1 MENFKL
7 VFVRDVGVNNGI
19 YEYDFYFSKNPD
31 EFWGLGF
38 DCQFANQDETLPD
51 EKTYDN
57 VLRLKTTIPFF
68 CMQHNRCFSMQHV
81 VNGIVAVAFEDISD
95 YDEYPEPF
103 RIVFKYG
110 EDYDSVEEKLA
121 SRHQF
126 FDEF

>member
-1 MENFKL
+1 
-7 VFVRDVGVNNGI
+7 
-19 YEYDFYFSKNPD
+19 
-31 EFWGLGF
+31 
-38 DCQFANQDETLPD
+38 
-51 EKTYDN
+51 
-57 VLRLKTTIPFF
+57 
-68 CMQHNRCFSMQHV
+68 MQHV

-126 FDEF
+126 FDGF